1 MNVHVGRII
10 GNLQCQLFFRCF
22 AKRNACTG
30 AVIAVVVAHLIGRHL
45 VIFQLSC
52 LAVFMRCFHGHNN
65 TGCSVVVGMF
75 VAVRMGETDALQR
88 QQQAQQHVSNG
99 SRTHNIFHSTLWSI
113 D

>member
-30 AVIAVVVAHLIGRHL
+30 AVIAAVVAHLIGRHL
-45 VIFQLSC
+45 VFFQLGC
-52 LAVFMRCFHGHNN
+52 LTVFMSCFHGHNN

-88 QQQAQQHVSNG
+88 QQQTKQQVSKC
-99 SRTHNIFHSTLWSI
+99 SRTHNTFNSTLWSI